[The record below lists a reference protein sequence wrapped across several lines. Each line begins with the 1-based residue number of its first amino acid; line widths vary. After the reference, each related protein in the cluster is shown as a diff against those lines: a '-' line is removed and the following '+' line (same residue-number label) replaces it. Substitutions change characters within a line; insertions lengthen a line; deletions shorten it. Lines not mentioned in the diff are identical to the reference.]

1 MRIGID
7 IRVLGSPYKSGIEEY
22 TENLLGHMLPDN
34 PGVKFKLFYSGDPE
48 LLKKYSWLGL
58 DNVELF
64 QSRFSGK
71 FTFASSRLFGYPKLD
86 DVVGGVDPVRSLARA
101 FSASPKDLG
110 EATSNGVE
118 AFFSPHFL
126 LAPLNS
132 YCRRVMTF
140 HDLSYLRFREFFSLR
155 RDLWHRFQIHSF
167 GKKNLPDRIIAVSE
181 STKNDLIEHY
191 GIEPERIKTIY
202 SGISDSIKKPSDEEA
217 EDFRKKNELP
227 REFIL
232 FLGKLEPRKNV
243 PALIKAFNLIKSCA
257 GFENLNLVIVGAKGW
272 LFEDIFKEAE
282 RSPHRSKIIFKDH
295 VADEDKKFYYSL
307 ASVFIYTS
315 FFEGFGFPPLE
326 AMACGTPVIV
336 SNNSSLPEVVGDA
349 GLLVDP
355 YNAVDISNGVK
366 AVMEDPNL
374 RDALIKK
381 GYERV
386 GMFDW
391 KRCAEQTLGA
401 ILGKNT

>member
-1 MRIGID
+1 MRVGID

-22 TENLLGHMLPDN
+22 TENLLAHMLPDN
-34 PGVKFKLFYSGDPE
+34 PDIKFKLFYSGNPE

-64 QSRFSGK
+64 QSPFSGK
-71 FTFASSRLFGYPKLD
+71 FTFAFARLFGYPKLD
-86 DVVGGVDPVRSLARA
+86 DVVGGVDPERSREGSQRA
-101 FSASPKDLG
+101 SASY
-110 EATSNGVE
+110 GVE

-181 STKNDLIEHY
+181 STKKDIVECY
-191 GIEPERIKTIY
+191 GIEPERITIIY
-202 SGISDSIKKPSDEEA
+202 SGISPNIWTPDVRLTSGVVNELEE
-217 EDFRKKNELP
+217 FRKKNELP

-243 PALIKAFNLIKSCA
+243 PALVRAFNLIKSSE
-257 GFENLNLVIVGAKGW
+257 GFEDLNLVVVGAKGW
-272 LFEDIFKEAE
+272 LFEDVFKEAE
-282 RSPHRSKIIFKDH
+282 MSPYRSKIIFKDH

-307 ASVFIYTS
+307 ASAFIYTS

-366 AVMEDPNL
+366 AVMGDPNL
-374 RDALIKK
+374 RNALIKS

-391 KRCAEQTLGA
+391 KKCAEQTLAA
-401 ILGKNT
+401 ILGK